1 MPGEL
6 MGEAIR
12 GAQSNKGGNQ
22 RRPAPGE
29 PRDTIKGFQSHR
41 QAEGLQRTPF
51 FSSERPVM
59 NCFDM
64 PLIASSACASCSLL
78 VRSSASTYSD
88 RLARAL
94 VLKLLG
100 AARAGLGGLRRVR
113 QRRLRRRL
121 GRRCRRR
128 HNSTRVLHLRL
139 LARPVTRRHLVR
151 QRRSRAGAACRPRRT
166 CDPSAGSLR
175 RRRRR
180 RRAGR
185 GWAPSLQGG
194 HGRAAALEAAR
205 RARAAPG
212 TLIAVVA
219 TCVACKCSPQH
230 APRLAAPDE
239 RGVDRAL

>member
-1 MPGEL
+1 
-6 MGEAIR
+6 
-12 GAQSNKGGNQ
+12 
-22 RRPAPGE
+22 
-29 PRDTIKGFQSHR
+29 
-41 QAEGLQRTPF
+41 
-51 FSSERPVM
+51 M

-64 PLIASSACASCSLL
+64 PLIASSACTSCSLL

-88 RLARAL
+88 RLSL